1 MKGTILIG
9 ERLGIDDCSEGTAF
23 LIRYTKPSKKAN
35 KIILELIPKEVSF
48 IEIIF
53 IYDELN
59 DDERA
64 SVYDLK
70 EILIKDVFIRLT
82 TLH

>member
-9 ERLGIDDCSEGTAF
+9 EKLGLSDCSDGTAF
-23 LIRYTKPSKKAN
+23 LIRYTKPSLKAN
-35 KIILELIPKEVSF
+35 KILLELIPKEATF

-53 IYDELN
+53 SYHELN
-59 DDERA
+59 DDERL

-70 EILIKDVFIRLT
+70 ETLLKNLFTRLT
-82 TLH
+82 ILH